1 LSSPDSAIAGFQFL
15 FGLYHTQLLPKDLL
29 FDFEKKISGFNF
41 VGLINLNPMIVIL
54 GLYFSTCQAK
64 QLSDNAKN
72 HLIEELLGLAE
83 ACSKLYPGQSS
94 IPDDNVL
101 EVELS
106 ALLFESAVQ
115 LSKSM
120 TENKVIDEFE
130 RLMMGILSRWSE
142 TKPIA
147 LRLLNRLYSDIPI
160 PISHTLGK
168 VLLEIRLLR

>member
-1 LSSPDSAIAGFQFL
+1 
-15 FGLYHTQLLPKDLL
+15 
-29 FDFEKKISGFNF
+29 
-41 VGLINLNPMIVIL
+41 M
-54 GLYFSTCQAK
+54 
-64 QLSDNAKN
+64 
-72 HLIEELLGLAE
+72 
-83 ACSKLYPGQSS
+83 YPRQSS

-101 EVELS
+101 EVELT

-147 LRLLNRLYSDIPI
+147 LRLLNCLYSDIPI
-160 PISHTLGK
+160 SSSHTLGK
-168 VLLEIRLLR
+168 VLLEIRSLR